1 MIISDYTVLFQEFNF
16 YGFLIDYLKFYYNE
30 DTIELLPI

>member
-16 YGFLIDYLKFYYNE
+16 YNFFNDYLKFYYNE
-30 DTIELLPI
+30 DTIESLPV